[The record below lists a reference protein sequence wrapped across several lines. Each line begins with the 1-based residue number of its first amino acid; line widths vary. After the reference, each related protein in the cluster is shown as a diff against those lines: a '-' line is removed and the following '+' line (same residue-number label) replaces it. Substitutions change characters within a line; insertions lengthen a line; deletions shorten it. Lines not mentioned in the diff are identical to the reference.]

1 MWDLD
6 GKFRMEVIL
15 HTKQGQT
22 LFTKEQK
29 FCYFLE
35 KSYDMNMFMYFLMT
49 YKLKIENEA
58 SGKDT
63 VQI

>member
-1 MWDLD
+1 
-6 GKFRMEVIL
+6 MEVIL

-35 KSYDMNMFMYFLMT
+35 KSYDMNMFMCFLMT